1 MRCRYEGRIKNIVTK
16 RDIQRRLSWTQR
28 NFTPLVGGDTKWN
41 WNETPSGMRC
51 VCWNDIHGRM
61 NVLGGM
67 ACMVGMRCALWDEM
81 PNAMRCARWDQVAG
95 GKRCVCWDKMLRG

>member
-1 MRCRYEGRIKNIVTK
+1 M
-16 RDIQRRLSWTQR
+16 
-28 NFTPLVGGDTKWN
+28 
-41 WNETPSGMRC
+41 
-51 VCWNDIHGRM
+51 
-61 NVLGGM
+61 LGGM